1 MILAPLTQPAE
12 ALFCKERGQDGWRL
26 PHRKRFTGH
35 MQRSQAPLSNNS
47 RGGGEEEAALEDL
60 EIGTANRKGMK
71 SLTSLHTSK
80 TCHI

>member
-47 RGGGEEEAALEDL
+47 HPELLGV
-60 EIGTANRKGMK
+60 
-71 SLTSLHTSK
+71 
-80 TCHI
+80 CC